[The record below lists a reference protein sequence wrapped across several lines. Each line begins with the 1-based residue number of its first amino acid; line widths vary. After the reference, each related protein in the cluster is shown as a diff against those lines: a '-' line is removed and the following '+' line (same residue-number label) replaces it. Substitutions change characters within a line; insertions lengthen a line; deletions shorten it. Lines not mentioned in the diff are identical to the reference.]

1 MFIKN
6 EPLVVNTYPTSD
18 APIPFAKPG
27 PIKHWRN
34 QYGSRTCQTT
44 SEIYVDNTCNG
55 VYSNNTCVGGSHNKT
70 KSASTVLS
78 KNYYTSREA
87 YLKAKN
93 KTYLQNMSRG
103 EKISENVYYMTNA
116 IDPNCKQLNYQR
128 SNITYHTQGAVDA
141 GLNVSRIHNSSVCKC
156 NQSPHVNTCS
166 NRKININL

>member
-6 EPLVVNTYPTSD
+6 EPTKINTYPSN
-18 APIPFAKPG
+18 APITFAKSG

-34 QYGSRTCQTT
+34 QYGDKTCQST
-44 SEIYVDNTCNG
+44 SEIYMDNTCNG
-55 VYSNNTCVGGSHNKT
+55 IYSNNTCVGGSHNRT

-78 KNYYTSREA
+78 KTYYSSRGA

-103 EKISENVYYMTNA
+103 DKISENVYKMTNA
-116 IDPNCKQLNYQR
+116 IDPTCKQLNYQR

-141 GLNVSRIHNSSVCKC
+141 GDPQVGALVSILQEKA
-156 NQSPHVNTCS
+156 
-166 NRKININL
+166 INYPITAMRT